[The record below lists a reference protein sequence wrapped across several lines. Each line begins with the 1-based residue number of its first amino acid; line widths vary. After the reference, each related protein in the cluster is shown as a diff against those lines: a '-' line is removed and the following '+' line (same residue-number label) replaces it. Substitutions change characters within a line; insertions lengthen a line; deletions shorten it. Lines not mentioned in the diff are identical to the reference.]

1 MAEQQDASLMSL
13 PDELILLVMEKAAA
27 GSGTMAVLRGLAS
40 ASRRFQQLAY
50 GESLKLF
57 TEPDFVGGR
66 AEARPGD
73 RTTSAPDSAGDT
85 LLDVAWL
92 CAMSGAR
99 VEKASCRPLGH
110 PDPLDWCTAPS
121 ELPATSDTSTAVAP
135 TATRA
140 ESLLFGILRACP
152 RLTHLDA
159 KFTEAYTSLHR
170 AYDPAGL
177 SYLLGRFPA
186 LRELRAVPEE
196 VERIANEARRLVAP
210 PQTPEQ
216 LDTDAAPLREPRRH
230 FEKAAHLNPVE
241 KAAHLNLSVRT
252 PPGALAPVRV
262 RAASMASGGPT
273 GTSLRSCSGSR
284 PPLHRTSPL
293 KARAPP
299 LAGAS
304 AGALRRTPGLRRA
317 RPSDAEG
324 ATALHD
330 ACASGRADV
339 APALLGAAVRGG

>member
-170 AYDPAGL
+170 ACPAC
-177 SYLLGRFPA
+177 
-186 LRELRAVPEE
+186 RAWTCPPSTEE